1 MVLIL
6 FILIATKQSLL
17 SLLAFLL
24 IDEGFD
30 SVWVY
35 QALLETLASIVQRE
49 PIIALL
55 FLVDDGIKNA
65 YGHISGCHIL
75 SSLVQAPQALRS
87 SNIVLHFEI
96 LYLFLECCHAL
107 IHHGV
112 QLLKLLHRRGG
123 ASKAMAGSRP
133 CWLLLGILSIEL

>member
-6 FILIATKQSLL
+6 IVVEPTKQSLL

-30 SVWVY
+30 SVRVY

-55 FLVDDGIKNA
+55 FLVDDGIENA
-65 YGHISGCHIL
+65 YGHISGCRIL
-75 SSLVQAPQALRS
+75 PSLVQAPQALRS

-96 LYLFLECCHAL
+96 LYLLLECCHAL

-123 ASKAMAGSRP
+123 ASKAMARSRP